1 MQVIKLEI
9 FNMKEKDTSV
19 FDGTNTITLSAHL
32 NTVEFYEKP
41 IQTYGHRDRQ
51 NFYLKKNTN

>member
-1 MQVIKLEI
+1 MQVIKLVI
-9 FNMKEKDTSV
+9 FNMKEKGTSI
-19 FDGTNTITLSAHL
+19 FDGTNAITLSAHP

-51 NFYLKKNTN
+51 NFDLKKNAN